1 MPRQMF
7 VILDARVEWQNY
19 DGPDPFISGETRKDV
34 DYGIALTYGMP
45 VSALAF
51 FSLDQDPMPQA
62 VRDIVL
68 TFTGGYFKSDS
79 NVPNFDYENWR
90 GQMLI
95 TKRFDF

>member
-1 MPRQMF
+1 
-7 VILDARVEWQNY
+7 
-19 DGPDPFISGETRKDV
+19 
-34 DYGIALTYGMP
+34 MP
-45 VSALAF
+45 VSALALF
-51 FSLDQDPMPQA
+51 RLDQDPLPKE

-68 TFTGGYFKSDS
+68 SFTGGYFKSDS